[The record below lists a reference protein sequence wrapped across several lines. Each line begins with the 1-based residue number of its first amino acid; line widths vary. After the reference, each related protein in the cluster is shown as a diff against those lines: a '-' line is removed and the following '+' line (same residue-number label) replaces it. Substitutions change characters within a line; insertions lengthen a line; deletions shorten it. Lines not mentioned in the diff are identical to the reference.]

1 LQAGDQPQSEL
12 LLRLGLGLF
21 MVLLGAYEAVTLP
34 SGHYLVAPF
43 ILLGLAGLYVLISA
57 FVPWMRRPKRRNPN

>member
-1 LQAGDQPQSEL
+1 
-12 LLRLGLGLF
+12 

-34 SGHYLVAPF
+34 SGHSLVAPF